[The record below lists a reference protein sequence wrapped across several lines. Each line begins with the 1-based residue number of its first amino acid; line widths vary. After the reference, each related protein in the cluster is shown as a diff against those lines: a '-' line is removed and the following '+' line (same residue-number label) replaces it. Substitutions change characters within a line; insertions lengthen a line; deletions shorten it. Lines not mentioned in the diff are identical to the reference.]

1 MDMGAKST
9 VREAGAVTPKLSFP
23 VLMLGT
29 GGSVVLFDSPT
40 SGTCVFAAEGSYMR
54 FGQYAA
60 NRDICKFKPFYGEV
74 VLENE

>member
-1 MDMGAKST
+1 MKMGAKAT
-9 VREAGAVTPKLSFP
+9 VREPGAITPKIRFP
-23 VLMLGT
+23 VLMQGSA
-29 GGSVVLFDSPT
+29 GSVVLFDSPT
-40 SGTCVFAAEGSYMR
+40 SGTCVAAAPDSLMR